1 MMVQDH
7 TGVSETSRT
16 CSLSLA
22 LPSEE
27 TGDQEKGPKTVVLD
41 RQTIKVVVSF
51 RDDEINVL
59 NATGTGRYLRGNL
72 ARLLCLLMP
81 FYMVNTPKETSQ
93 TEVSAGEDTEN
104 SHCSG
109 TGWRGQRPPPST
121 SGGIWTGDPRTAGR
135 CLQPAIPVSCRE
147 QEQKDKNKKTSP
159 QKTGP
164 GTAEA
169 LRIRVCN
176 LRARCIG
183 RACSSQQTQTR
194 SHLTY

>member
-1 MMVQDH
+1 MVVQDL

-27 TGDQEKGPKTVVLD
+27 TGDRGKGPKTVVLD

-59 NATGTGRYLRGNL
+59 NARGTGRYLRGNL

-93 TEVSAGEDTEN
+93 TEASVGEDTEN

-109 TGWRGQRPPPST
+109 TG
-121 SGGIWTGDPRTAGR
+121 
-135 CLQPAIPVSCRE
+135 
-147 QEQKDKNKKTSP
+147 
-159 QKTGP
+159 
-164 GTAEA
+164 
-169 LRIRVCN
+169 
-176 LRARCIG
+176 
-183 RACSSQQTQTR
+183 
-194 SHLTY
+194 